1 MNGKENLFIC
11 MGSACH
17 QLGVFEVLPQIQSQ
31 LAQYQLES
39 KVELKGAFCL
49 NSCEDGVVI
58 KLRDQ
63 LFGNIKP
70 DNVERKFREEI
81 FPYIEQI
88 TKE

>member
-1 MNGKENLFIC
+1 MKGKENLFIC

-17 QLGVFEVLPQIQSQ
+17 HLGVFEVLPQIQHQ
-31 LAQYQLES
+31 IAQYQLES
-39 KVELKGAFCL
+39 KIELKGAFCL

-63 LFGNIKP
+63 LFGKIKA
-70 DNVERKFREEI
+70 DNVEQKFREEI
-81 FPYIEQI
+81 LPYIEQI